1 MYTLLTYIQL
11 VTMEQFVLLEDP
23 IVLKD
28 VLKYVTVLHGV
39 LSVMIPGI
47 ILMLVLSVDS

>member
-1 MYTLLTYIQL
+1 M
-11 VTMEQFVLLEDP
+11 
-23 IVLKD
+23 KD
-28 VLKYVTVLHGV
+28 VLKYVVTMESGV

>member
-1 MYTLLTYIQL
+1 M
-11 VTMEQFVLLEDP
+11 
-23 IVLKD
+23 KA
-28 VLKYVTVLHGV
+28 VLKYALVKPGV

>member
-1 MYTLLTYIQL
+1 MD
-11 VTMEQFVLLEDP
+11 QFVLLEGL
-23 IVLKD
+23 VVMKD
-28 VLKYVTVLHGV
+28 VLKYVMVLPGV

>member
-1 MYTLLTYIQL
+1 M
-11 VTMEQFVLLEDP
+11 
-23 IVLKD
+23 KD
-28 VLKYVTVLHGV
+28 VLKYAVVEPGV